1 MSTTKLVIGVV
12 GMPGS
17 GKSLVGEV
25 AAAMGFG
32 VVSMGDIIREESQV
46 RGVQPNRENLTRI
59 MYDLREKEGA
69 NVVAAKCIPLIMRS
83 MKQVVIVDGLRSVPE
98 IEEFRKS
105 FSRFFVLCVHT
116 SPESRFRRLFGRGRS
131 DDPLHLAEFSDRDSK
146 ELQVG
151 IGSAIALADFM
162 LCNEGTIRQ
171 FKTKV
176 RRFFRT
182 YAT

>member
-1 MSTTKLVIGVV
+1 MSTIKLVIGVV

-32 VVSMGDIIREESQV
+32 VVNMGDIIREESQV
-46 RGVQPNRENLTRI
+46 RGVQSNRENLTRI
-59 MYDLREKEGA
+59 MYDLREEGGA
-69 NVVAAKCIPLIMRS
+69 SVVAAKCVPLISRS
-83 MKQVVIVDGLRSVPE
+83 MKQVVVVDGLRSVPE
-98 IEEFRKS
+98 IEEFRKN
-105 FSRFFVLCVHT
+105 FAKFCVLCVHS
-116 SPESRFRRLFGRGRS
+116 SPESRFKRLFGRGRS
-131 DDPLHLAEFSDRDSK
+131 DDPIHVAEFSDRDSK

-162 LCNEGTIRQ
+162 LCNEGTTRQ

>member
-32 VVSMGDIIREESQV
+32 LVSMGDIIREESQV

-59 MYDLREKEGA
+59 MYDLREKGGA
-69 NVVAAKCIPLIMRS
+69 SAVAAKCIPMISRS
-83 MKQVVIVDGLRSVPE
+83 MKQVVVVEGLRSVPE

-105 FSRFFVLCVHT
+105 FAKFCVLCVHS
-116 SPESRFRRLFGRGRS
+116 SPESRFKRLFGRGRS
-131 DDPLHLAEFSDRDSK
+131 DDPIHVTEFSDRDSK

-162 LCNEGTIRQ
+162 LCNEGTTRQ